1 MSIMLSYLNGSRV
14 IATKNS
20 LKLPNSVYIIE
31 PNLLR
36 EKKRIFIIY

>member
-1 MSIMLSYLNGSRV
+1 MSIMLSDLNGSRV
-14 IATKNS
+14 IDAKNS